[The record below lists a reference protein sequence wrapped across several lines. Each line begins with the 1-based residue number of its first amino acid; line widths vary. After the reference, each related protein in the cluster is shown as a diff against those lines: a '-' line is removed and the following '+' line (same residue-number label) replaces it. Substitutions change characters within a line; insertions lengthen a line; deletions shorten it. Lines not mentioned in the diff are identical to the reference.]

1 MAKTLRK
8 KNQTHEKM
16 VESAGFLSNRGARKN
31 AYRKWTAA
39 NTAYSGT
46 GAFMVHLW
54 SKLVH
59 FVDVLEIDV
68 YLAAP
73 STKGLRV
80 SLKTLYSMRD
90 TARRIIIIVIHIHDY
105 ITFRLLME

>member
-59 FVDVLEIDV
+59 LGGTKA
-68 YLAAP
+68 LPTAAIY
-73 STKGLRV
+73 GANWQR
-80 SLKTLYSMRD
+80 YG
-90 TARRIIIIVIHIHDY
+90 AW
-105 ITFRLLME
+105 